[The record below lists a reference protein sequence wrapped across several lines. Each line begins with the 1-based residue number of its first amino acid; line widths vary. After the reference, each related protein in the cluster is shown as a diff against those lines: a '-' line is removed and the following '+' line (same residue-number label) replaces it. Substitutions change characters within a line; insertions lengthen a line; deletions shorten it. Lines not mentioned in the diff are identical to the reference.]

1 VSNTVDR
8 GFAARNDAS
17 RGRLVRLLDRLT
29 DSDLGRVVDGWSVGT
44 NLAHLAFWD
53 RFLLVRWEEAA
64 ASGRAHPIDVGPPLF
79 DLLNDALAAQ
89 WALLDLASV
98 RVLVL
103 GAAEALDA
111 HLATLPDDRVAAIQ
125 AAGLPRLVERTLHRA
140 GHLDP
145 IETALFG

>member
-1 VSNTVDR
+1 MSEPVDR
-8 GFAARNDAS
+8 GYIARNDDARS
-17 RGRLVRLLDRLT
+17 RLVRLLDRLT

-64 ASGRAHPIDVGPPLF
+64 ASGRELPIDVGPPLF
-79 DLLNDALAAQ
+79 DLLNEALAPG
-89 WALLDLASV
+89 WALLDLPAV

-111 HLATLPDDRVAAIQ
+111 YLAALPEGSVTAIGAVGLTRMLDRS
-125 AAGLPRLVERTLHRA
+125 LHRS
-140 GHLDP
+140 GHLEP